1 MSPKA
6 PTGRKRGKREPWTDA
21 EDEAIVRDYFEMLQL
36 EQRGERYNK
45 AAHRRR
51 LAESVERG
59 DHAMQY
65 KSRNISAILVELGM
79 PFIQGYKPLRRY
91 QAALATA
98 VDAHLQQAGHL
109 HGFLV
114 GEDRPDPSSS
124 ESDEFPLTAEQI
136 RIEDPPDPAEVSTD
150 ERMRRVVRIHD
161 PAMRDARNRR
171 LGTAGERLVLRHE
184 RHRLRAASL
193 DHFAERV
200 RWIARE
206 EGDGAGFDILSFDSD
221 GRERWL
227 EVKTTTGP
235 STTPFFLTEN
245 EHRVSEENKDR
256 YRLVRLYDFR
266 TAPSAYCLRPPL
278 RDHLRLD
285 LACYRAH
292 LKEAP
297 PTVREIVPR
306 TAMTPPPKSRS
317 PELTDPGNRV
327 TASACRAEGDC
338 GSPKADPRRPNPH

>member
-51 LAESVERG
+51 LAESVER
-59 DHAMQY
+59 DKPAMEY
-65 KSRNISAILVELGM
+65 KYCNISAILVELGL
-79 PFIQGYKPLRRY
+79 PFIQGYKPLSRY

-98 VDAHLQQAGHL
+98 VDAHLQQTGHL

-114 GEDRPDPSSS
+114 GEDRPEPSSS
-124 ESDEFPLTAEQI
+124 ESDEFPLPAEEI
-136 RIEDPPDPAEVSTD
+136 RIAKPPGPAEVSTD
-150 ERMRRVVRIHD
+150 DRMRRVVRKHD

-193 DHFAERV
+193 DDLAKRV

-221 GRERWL
+221 GREMWL

-235 STTPFFLTEN
+235 STTPFYLTEN
-245 EHRVSEENKDR
+245 EHRVSEENPDR
-256 YRLVRLYDFR
+256 YVLIRLYDFR
-266 TAPSAYCLRPPL
+266 TAPGAYCLQPPL

-292 LKEAP
+292 PKEGASA
-297 PTVREIVPR
+297 RKDA
-306 TAMTPPPKSRS
+306 TARLALTPPP
-317 PELTDPGNRV
+317 E
-327 TASACRAEGDC
+327 A
-338 GSPKADPRRPNPH
+338 

>member
-6 PTGRKRGKREPWTDA
+6 PTGRKRGKREPWTEPEIDA
-21 EDEAIVRDYFEMLQL
+21 ILRDYFEMLQL

-51 LAESVERG
+51 LAEIVERE
-59 DHAMQY
+59 DSAMQY
-65 KSRNISAILVELGM
+65 KCQNISAILVELGL

-98 VDAHLQQAGHL
+98 VDAHLRTAGHL

-114 GEDRPDPSSS
+114 GEDPPDPSSS
-124 ESDEFPLTAEQI
+124 ESDEFPLTTEQI
-136 RIEDPPDPAEVSTD
+136 RIENPPGPAEVSAD
-150 ERMRRVVRIHD
+150 DRMRRVVRKHD

-193 DHFAERV
+193 GDLAERV

-221 GRERWL
+221 GREMWL

-235 STTPFFLTEN
+235 STTPFYLTEN
-245 EHRVSEENKDR
+245 EHRVSEENPDR
-256 YRLVRLYDFR
+256 YLLVRLYDFR
-266 TAPSAYCLRPPL
+266 TAPGAYCLQPPL

-292 LKEAP
+292 LREGAP
-297 PTVREIVPR
+297 APKDA
-306 TAMTPPPKSRS
+306 TARLAVTPPP
-317 PELTDPGNRV
+317 E
-327 TASACRAEGDC
+327 A
-338 GSPKADPRRPNPH
+338 

>member
-6 PTGRKRGKREPWTDA
+6 PTGRKRGKREPWTDT

-36 EQRGERYNK
+36 EQCGERYNK

-51 LAESVERG
+51 LAKSVERDDG
-59 DHAMQY
+59 AMQY
-65 KSRNISAILVELGM
+65 KYCNISAILVELGM

-91 QAALATA
+91 QAALAAA
-98 VDAHLQQAGHL
+98 VDAHLRQAGDL

-114 GEDRPDPSSS
+114 GDDRPEPSSS
-124 ESDEFPLTAEQI
+124 ESDEFPMTAEQI
-136 RIEDPPDPAEVSTD
+136 RIEKPPGPAEVSTD

-161 PAMRDARNRR
+161 PAMRDARNRH

-193 DHFAERV
+193 DHLAERV

-206 EGDGAGFDILSFDSD
+206 EGDGVGFDILSFDSD
-221 GRERWL
+221 GREMWM

-235 STTPFFLTEN
+235 STTPFYLTEN
-245 EHRVSEENKDR
+245 EHRVSEESPDR
-256 YRLVRLYDFR
+256 YLLVRLYDFR
-266 TAPSAYCLRPPL
+266 TAPGAYCLQPPL
-278 RDHLRLD
+278 QDYLRLD

-292 LKEAP
+292 LREGAP
-297 PTVREIVPR
+297 APKDA
-306 TAMTPPPKSRS
+306 TARLALTPPP
-317 PELTDPGNRV
+317 E
-327 TASACRAEGDC
+327 A
-338 GSPKADPRRPNPH
+338 